1 MVTKRRRA
9 PHFTKAPQESVS
21 ENSFEEK
28 IDISKHIYPPIFV
41 DNGNLLC
48 TQCQNGPQHDENE
61 NAAAKVAQDS
71 YFIDQP
77 IYPPLFLEADT
88 NSHFAANPC
97 THPPP
102 AESDSEN
109 VKQVFYFDKFTVERD
124 CPDGGGGGGGG
135 ADCADCADR
144 QNIVTYSPCD
154 NNKNQETYSGLY
166 GKNPFVFGLLNIR
179 KMDLI
184 LNDTCTCDL
193 ALQIDYSDFMYPI
206 TIVDQSEKTNK
217 DIPFLFS
224 VESFLFQLQK
234 RRHSLLIMQFFIENC
249 CFNFVFRVLN
259 ICYIPNYQATI
270 FVRTVSNLKDL
281 EKIIY
286 KSRCNPKV
294 GAHCV
299 VCSFYVDEGRISF
312 PKEPS
317 KMYRKSNH

>member
-9 PHFTKAPQESVS
+9 PHFTKAPRESVS

-48 TQCQNGPQHDENE
+48 TQCQKSPQHD
-61 NAAAKVAQDS
+61 AKVPPDS

-88 NSHFAANPC
+88 NSHIAANPC
-97 THPPP
+97 THPQ

-109 VKQVFYFDKFTVERD
+109 VKQVFYFDKFTVERENPND
-124 CPDGGGGGGGG
+124 GNDGNDGG
-135 ADCADCADR
+135 ADR

-154 NNKNQETYSGLY
+154 NNKNQEAYAQIY

-217 DIPFLFS
+217 DVPFLFS

-281 EKIIY
+281 EKIIC

-317 KMYRKSNH
+317 SKMYRKSNH